1 MAVNIEELR
10 SLPADEK
17 LQIVTILWDDLR
29 ESQGIPALPQEEW
42 DEIFRRDQ
50 YMTDHPE
57 ESLTLEQ
64 MWARV
69 DELLKKRNVAASI

>member
-1 MAVNIEELR
+1 MAIDIEELR
-10 SLPADEK
+10 SLPPDKK
-17 LQIVTILWDDLR
+17 LQLVTMLWDDLR
-29 ESQGIPALPQEEW
+29 ENGMPQLPKEEW

-57 ESLTLEQ
+57 VSLSTDQ

-69 DELLKKRNVAASI
+69 DELLKK